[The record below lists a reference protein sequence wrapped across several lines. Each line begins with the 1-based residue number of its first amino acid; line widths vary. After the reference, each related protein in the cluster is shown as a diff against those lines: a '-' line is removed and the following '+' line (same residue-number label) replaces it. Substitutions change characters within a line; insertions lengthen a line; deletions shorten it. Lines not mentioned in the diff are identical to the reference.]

1 MSRDLLGTLRFRE
14 RARPALWL
22 SALAYARRVLLGDDE
37 IPWSRS
43 AEFLNFYQQA
53 HGLLRPSVA
62 QFEIGAFYD
71 AWLAANP
78 AALRSM
84 AGKRRIGFALKELL
98 AVAEPRA
105 LLCELLRALR
115 SAYGSTPLAITI
127 PSPGSW
133 VASAHALANGV
144 KAVGVSEEDAE
155 SASIYVADFLR
166 ALAESSL
173 DGLLL
178 EEDYQCGATSA
189 ESLSAYQPVINVAR
203 HYRWCLG
210 LLSLGGARASA
221 ALESLDF
228 YITDTDCEG
237 DAAGRVIP
245 DSFWTGEPPPVVR
258 RGFYYLKIPKDALPE
273 TVLERLAQLH

>member
-1 MSRDLLGTLRFRE
+1 MGRDLLGTLRFRE
-14 RARPALWL
+14 KARPALWL

-37 IPWSRS
+37 IPWSRP
-43 AEFLNFYQQA
+43 AEFLNFFQQA

-84 AGKRRIGFALKELL
+84 AGKRRLGFALKELL

-105 LLCELLRALR
+105 LLCELLRAVR

-144 KAVGVSEEDAE
+144 KPVGVSEEDAE

-178 EEDYQCGATSA
+178 EEDYPCGAASA
-189 ESLSAYQPVINVAR
+189 ESLSTYQPVINVAQ
-203 HYRWCLG
+203 HYNWGIG
-210 LLSLGGARASA
+210 LLSLGGACAPA
-221 ALESLDF
+221 ALAGLDF

-237 DAAGRVIP
+237 DAVGRAIP
-245 DSFWTGEPPPVVR
+245 DSFWAGEDPPAVQ
-258 RGFYYLKIPKDALPE
+258 RGFYYLKIPEDALPE